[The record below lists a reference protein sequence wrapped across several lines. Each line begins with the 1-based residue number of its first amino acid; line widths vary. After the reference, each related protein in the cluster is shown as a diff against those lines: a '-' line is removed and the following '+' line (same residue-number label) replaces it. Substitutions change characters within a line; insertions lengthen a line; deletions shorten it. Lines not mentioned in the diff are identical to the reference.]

1 MILNLF
7 KLLNKSTEILFT
19 YLNNPKRANK
29 KILKYKIQKTKGK
42 YSSMPKFINFTFIF
56 NELSKQNTSGS
67 LVEIGTAGG
76 MSLAQITLLRNLYFK
91 DKNIFSF
98 DTFEN
103 THSDSPMLKVSQLD
117 DLCIPNLKNAGIKN
131 PKKEIEFIVGDV
143 NDTLVGFNQDI
154 CFLHIDVDIPSVYK
168 VVLENLWD
176 NLVPNSFIIFDE
188 YDDENDIKKFGNMKK
203 VIDTF
208 LSDKNYEKI
217 EIESLSK
224 FCIKKF

>member
-1 MILNLF
+1 
-7 KLLNKSTEILFT
+7 
-19 YLNNPKRANK
+19 
-29 KILKYKIQKTKGK
+29 
-42 YSSMPKFINFTFIF
+42 
-56 NELSKQNTSGS
+56 
-67 LVEIGTAGG
+67 

-103 THSDSPMLKVSQLD
+103 THSDSPMLRVSLLD
-117 DLCIPNLKNAGIKN
+117 EVCIPNLKNAGINN

-176 NLVPNSFIIFDE
+176 NLVPNSIIIFDE